1 MDDSKMN
8 VEMKRVKNSE
18 YNPEGDQSRM
28 TYITRHQLFKK
39 HNYKCGSGYRTDNRL
54 KEKNTDSRNRPIH
67 VLLIYHKVCT

>member
-28 TYITRHQLFKK
+28 TYITRHQLLKK
-39 HNYKCGSGYRTDNRL
+39 HNYKCGSGYRIDNRL
-54 KEKNTDSRNRPIH
+54 TE
-67 VLLIYHKVCT
+67 